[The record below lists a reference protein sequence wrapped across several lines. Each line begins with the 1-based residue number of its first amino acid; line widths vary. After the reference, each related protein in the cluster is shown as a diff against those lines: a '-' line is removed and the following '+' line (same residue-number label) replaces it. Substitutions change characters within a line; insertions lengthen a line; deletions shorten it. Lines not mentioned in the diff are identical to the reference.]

1 MAFSL
6 NKPEDMK
13 KIYEAA
19 KDVFEHKISATKA
32 VASLIGSFPGSSE
45 ASLKMYF
52 SIYGYMRQGKC
63 YKKGTNAGFTKFLLE
78 NIFSDF
84 GEDAFAIAVSSV
96 KLHVGYRA
104 SIQNAQP
111 GIERV
116 CRQVITELGS
126 NIDYDKLSE
135 YNSGTTEMNALS
147 ENFVIRWVLN
157 FFHSILIFRV

>member
-78 NIFSDF
+78 NIFCRFRQARPCTPNQCSR
-84 GEDAFAIAVSSV
+84 VSLSCV
-96 KLHVGYRA
+96 SHRAYRA
-104 SIQNAQP
+104 L
-111 GIERV
+111 
-116 CRQVITELGS
+116 T
-126 NIDYDKLSE
+126 
-135 YNSGTTEMNALS
+135 
-147 ENFVIRWVLN
+147 
-157 FFHSILIFRV
+157 